1 MRYLILYLKGMLMG
15 AADIVPGVSGGTI
28 ALITGI
34 YEELLHSINAV
45 SWKNLKLLQEKGIR
59 SVWKE
64 LNGSF
69 LITVFGG
76 IITSILILSRLLE
89 WLILNEPIGLWSFF
103 FGLLIASIV
112 YLYKTDLKVNLTSL
126 FYLCLGTII
135 SFSVTQLGVIQNEVS
150 LWYLF
155 LSGFIGISAMI
166 LPGLS
171 GAYILFLMGV
181 YQIILSNVRQAQD
194 LFFDFNMG
202 KFIEMAEILGV
213 FILGII
219 LGIKIFSKVLTWL
232 LERYPQKILAVLIG
246 LMIGSLHKVWPWQN
260 KIFNNSF
267 SEIKKTV
274 AVLPQDFL
282 GDSPQILKAFIL
294 MFLGFV
300 VLFITERSKT
310 LFKNE
315 V

>member
-45 SWKNLKLLQEKGIR
+45 SWKNLKLLQERGIR

-194 LFFDFNMG
+194 LFFDFNME

-315 V
+315 I